1 MLIGLSAKNLNPD
14 ITIISR
20 VNEIENKK
28 LLHQSGADHIITPS
42 ITGGRL
48 MVLAIKNK
56 LSAKLLDDLLT
67 SRYGVDVNER
77 EVTMEEI
84 GKKPKA
90 IPEIVVIEVTRGD
103 TIYPAPELDNITL
116 EKGDWLVF
124 IEKVI

>member
-1 MLIGLSAKNLNPD
+1 
-14 ITIISR
+14 
-20 VNEIENKK
+20 
-28 LLHQSGADHIITPS
+28 
-42 ITGGRL
+42 

-77 EVTMEEI
+77 ELTMEEI
-84 GKKPKA
+84 GKKPKD
-90 IPEIVVIEVTRGD
+90 IQGIVVIEVTRGD
-103 TIYPAPELDNITL
+103 TIYPAPELDNIIL